1 MHGKVVVI
9 EPIVFFFLVADISEF
24 LQFRKEEV
32 KCPYKITNERDAVW
46 NNGERKQYFS
56 LMYMGKSW
64 FNSS

>member
-32 KCPYKITNERDAVW
+32 KCPYKITNER
-46 NNGERKQYFS
+46 RCRLKQRRAETIFFFDVYGQI
-56 LMYMGKSW
+56 MI
-64 FNSS
+64 